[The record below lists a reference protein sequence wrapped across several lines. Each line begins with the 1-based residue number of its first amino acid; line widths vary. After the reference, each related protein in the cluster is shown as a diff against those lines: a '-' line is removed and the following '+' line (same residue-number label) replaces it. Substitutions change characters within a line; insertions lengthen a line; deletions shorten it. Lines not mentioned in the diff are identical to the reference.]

1 MERMQSIISGIPY
14 DNFSGEKLKLREQNY
29 QTAVYLIFALMGQFV
44 QTELHCYGSAATDG
58 GGSTQQRCFG
68 SAETRSQN
76 YTRIYS
82 FDDATGR
89 IDCVVCTADTV
100 YLFEFKLS
108 GNGSAEDA
116 IAQIQKQNYATQY
129 KTDGKK
135 IVLIGSSFDEQ
146 TRTIKDWKTE
156 ALAAYVS
163 RML

>member
-1 MERMQSIISGIPY
+1 MERMQSIISGISY
-14 DNFSGEKLKLREQNY
+14 DNFSSKELKLREQNY

-44 QTELHCYGSAATDG
+44 QTEIHCYSSAAMDG
-58 GGSTQQRCFG
+58 GCSMQQRCFG

-76 YTRIYS
+76 YTRTYS

-89 IDCVVCTADTV
+89 ADCVVQTADSI
-100 YLFEFKLS
+100 YIFEFKLS

-135 IVLIGSSFDEQ
+135 IVLIGAGFEEA
-146 TRTIKDWKTE
+146 TRTIKNWKVE
-156 ALAAYVS
+156 QL
-163 RML
+163 

>member
-44 QTELHCYGSAATDG
+44 QTEVHCYSSAAMDG
-58 GGSTQQRCFG
+58 GCSMQQRCFG

-76 YTRIYS
+76 YTRTYS

-89 IDCVVCTADTV
+89 IACVVCTADTV

-116 IAQIQKQNYATQY
+116 LEQIKENAYAAKY
-129 KTDGKK
+129 KTSGKK
-135 IVLIGSSFDEQ
+135 IVLIGAGFEEV
-146 TRTIKDWKTE
+146 TRTIRDWKVE
-156 ALAAYVS
+156 L
-163 RML
+163 L